1 MPAERFICPDGKE
14 QPICECLV
22 ECRMKERCMFL
33 PTLQAIARSQDRKL
47 GFTVT
52 ELIGGTREAYL
63 KRKYH
68 YRIDPQKQ
76 VFALQGNAVH
86 HFLQQFPSM
95 KTLQEI
101 RLQGDGYSG
110 QFDAYGQLLGV
121 DQKTLGD
128 IKVTSSYKIMK
139 ALGYYQEEFETGQVY
154 KSGLRKGQPRKQK
167 IWRTDGV
174 RSVFDWALQLNA
186 YRHLLSLYGL
196 SVNQMVIQAIC
207 RDGSLRIAQER
218 NIDRSV
224 YLVPIRKI
232 SDHWITRYFKK
243 KVERLREAVENDAV
257 PPVCSR
263 RERWNDRKCKDF
275 CEVSTYCEYAQNMKV
290 VVSFRQREEKVA

>member
-14 QPICECLV
+14 QEIKECLI
-22 ECRMKERCMFL
+22 ECRMEERCMFL
-33 PTLQAIARSQDRKL
+33 PTLQALARSQERTP

-63 KRKYH
+63 KRKHH
-68 YRIDPQKQ
+68 YTIDPQKQ
-76 VFALQGNAVH
+76 LFSLQGNAVH
-86 HFLQQFPSM
+86 HFFQQFPCV

-139 ALGYYQEEFETGQVY
+139 ALGYYQEELETNQVY
-154 KSGLRKGQPRKQK
+154 KSGPRKGQMRKSK
-167 IWRTDGV
+167 IWRADGV

-196 SVNQMVIQAIC
+196 SVNRMVIQAIC

-218 NIDRSV
+218 NIDRAV
-224 YLVPIRKI
+224 YLIPIHKI
-232 SDHWITRYFKK
+232 SDHWIIRYFQAKLIK
-243 KVERLREAVENDAV
+243 LKTSIENEEL
-257 PPVCSR
+257 PEICSK
-263 RERWNDRKCKDF
+263 RERWNDRKCRDF
-275 CEVSTYCEYAQNMKV
+275 CEVASHCDYAQDLNIAKL
-290 VVSFRQREEKVA
+290 FYQREEKAA